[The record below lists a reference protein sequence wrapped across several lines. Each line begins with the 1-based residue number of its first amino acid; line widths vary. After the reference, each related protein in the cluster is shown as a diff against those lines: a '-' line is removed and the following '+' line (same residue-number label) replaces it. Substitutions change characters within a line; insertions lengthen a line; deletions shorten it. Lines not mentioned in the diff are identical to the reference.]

1 MPSGRQRFNLMLAGT
16 VGTTL
21 EWYDFF
27 VFAACAVLVFD
38 KQFYPGGDPY
48 LALMLSLGTF
58 AVGFLARPIG
68 GIVMGVLG
76 DRYGRK
82 RMLVFSLMLMGAAT
96 AAIGL
101 LPTYHQAGVIAPLL
115 LLLLRILQGIA
126 VGGEATGALLM
137 IAESMPVERRGF
149 WTSFPMLAG
158 PLANVLSAGVIAGVQ
173 LAYGEQAFV
182 EWGWRIPFLLSV
194 VLVAVGYFTRRRV
207 QESPAFVELAQERNK
222 VAHAPLREAL
232 TTCRVPML
240 RTFFIKAAENTF
252 LYLFSTFLLLM
263 ATKYLGFSR
272 PQALNALMVASVA
285 EVAIMLLAGRV
296 SDSLGRRPVIIVG
309 LIGSAAGGFGLFT
322 LPPGSS
328 VEALQIAL
336 LVCLAF
342 HGMVAGVMGAF
353 FAELFPTR
361 VRYTG
366 LSAAYQVA
374 SVFGGSIAPLI
385 GAALLAH
392 FGTAFSVAAYAT
404 IVGVPALISIWT
416 ARETRGTSFV
426 NEMPGGDAD
435 YAGPPVG
442 EVRA

>member
-1 MPSGRQRFNLMLAGT
+1 MPTGRQRFNLMLAGT

-38 KQFYPGGDPY
+38 KQFYPGTDPFV
-48 LALMLSLGTF
+48 ALMLSLGTF
-58 AVGFLARPIG
+58 AVGFLARPLG
-68 GIVMGVLG
+68 GIVLGILG

-82 RMLVFSLMLMGAAT
+82 RMLVFSLILMGAAT
-96 AAIGL
+96 AAIGF
-101 LPTYHQAGVIAPLL
+101 LPTYGQAGIIAPLL
-115 LLLLRILQGIA
+115 LLVLRVVQGIA

-137 IAESMPVERRGF
+137 IAESMPDARRGF

-173 LAYGEQAFV
+173 LAYGEQAFI

-207 QESPAFVELAQERNK
+207 QESPAFLELAQERGK
-222 VAHAPLREAL
+222 VAHAPLREVL
-232 TTCRVPML
+232 TGCRVPMA

-272 PQALNALMVASVA
+272 SQALNALMIASMV
-285 EVAIMLLAGRV
+285 EVAIMMVAGRV
-296 SDSLGRRPVIIVG
+296 SDSIGRRPVIIVG
-309 LIGSAAGGFGLFT
+309 LIGSAVGGFGLFT
-322 LPPGSS
+322 LQPGAS
-328 VEALQIAL
+328 VQALQVAL

-353 FAELFPTR
+353 FSELFPTR

-392 FGTAFSVAAYAT
+392 FGSAFSVAAYAAV
-404 IVGVPALISIWT
+404 VGAPALISIWT
-416 ARETRGTSFV
+416 ARETRGTSLT
-426 NEMPGGDAD
+426 
-435 YAGPPVG
+435 G
-442 EVRA
+442 EVGDGTAAIPLREAGEARA